1 MEGMEA
7 DEAEKALGAL
17 VSVHAPDLMPWL
29 ALIATTLG
37 LEVAES
43 REVAQLED
51 RFRPTRTAA
60 VIGALLEA
68 TVTEPT
74 IYAIEDAHWMDDAS
88 KELLGSLLAGLERQ
102 PWMVISTRRPGE
114 GGFLAPAV
122 DGTLRLW
129 VVPLGDRDAEAL
141 IDSATGDRPLLP
153 AQRRML
159 AERAQ
164 GHPLFLIELV
174 HALRQGG
181 DVEGLPHSV
190 EGLIGSRID
199 RLPSHERNVLRRL
212 AVLGTGF
219 LAEHAA
225 SVMPESETKNPT
237 RVLRHLGTFIDLD
250 QKGRARFRHALI
262 RDVAYQGLPYKTRR
276 DLHQRVADSIRQS
289 AGDNPVAQAEL
300 LSLHYFQAGGWSDA
314 WQFSRVAGD
323 RAKEKFANTDAAQ
336 FFERAIAAARHVE
349 VADERQRAQVLRDLG
364 DVREAAGL
372 FDDALDAYRRAAR
385 LTSEDNFKVAL
396 LIVQARVLER
406 QGAYSR
412 ALRVLTEGCR
422 LLEASTSQEAAGA
435 RARLSARRAIVRM
448 AQQRDREAISVA
460 LQAAAEARSTGE
472 KEALAEAFQVLDISS
487 TYLGLSQDLNY
498 GELALGLYE
507 ELGDLRGQAVINGNL
522 GIAAYFAGRWDE
534 ALSRYEKARQASLR
548 TGNEVQAALWSANI
562 AEILLNQGITE
573 KAEEI
578 LREALAV
585 MRAAGLADSAA
596 FAEAQLGRAINVRGK
611 VKEGE
616 ALLRSA
622 LGQFEELGE
631 VQSLQEASVHLA
643 ACLNLAGRP
652 EEAIAV
658 IGEARSAGE
667 VTVSDAPLLR
677 VEAEALQSLRRFPA
691 ALSAAEGA
699 VDAANQHE
707 SPYELALA
715 LLTKAG
721 ILKDLEWKGEASE
734 VTVAHEI
741 LRGLGVVQ
749 YPAGAAELDDL

>member
-1 MEGMEA
+1 
-7 DEAEKALGAL
+7 
-17 VSVHAPDLMPWL
+17 
-29 ALIATTLG
+29 
-37 LEVAES
+37 
-43 REVAQLED
+43 
-51 RFRPTRTAA
+51 
-60 VIGALLEA
+60 
-68 TVTEPT
+68 
-74 IYAIEDAHWMDDAS
+74 
-88 KELLGSLLAGLERQ
+88 
-102 PWMVISTRRPGE
+102 
-114 GGFLAPAV
+114 
-122 DGTLRLW
+122 
-129 VVPLGDRDAEAL
+129 
-141 IDSATGDRPLLP
+141 
-153 AQRRML
+153 
-159 AERAQ
+159 
-164 GHPLFLIELV
+164 
-174 HALRQGG
+174 
-181 DVEGLPHSV
+181 
-190 EGLIGSRID
+190 
-199 RLPSHERNVLRRL
+199 
-212 AVLGTGF
+212 
-219 LAEHAA
+219 
-225 SVMPESETKNPT
+225 
-237 RVLRHLGTFIDLD
+237 
-250 QKGRARFRHALI
+250 
-262 RDVAYQGLPYKTRR
+262 
-276 DLHQRVADSIRQS
+276 
-289 AGDNPVAQAEL
+289 
-300 LSLHYFQAGGWSDA
+300 
-314 WQFSRVAGD
+314 
-323 RAKEKFANTDAAQ
+323 
-336 FFERAIAAARHVE
+336 
-349 VADERQRAQVLRDLG
+349 
-364 DVREAAGL
+364 
-372 FDDALDAYRRAAR
+372 
-385 LTSEDNFKVAL
+385 
-396 LIVQARVLER
+396 
-406 QGAYSR
+406 
-412 ALRVLTEGCR
+412 
-422 LLEASTSQEAAGA
+422 
-435 RARLSARRAIVRM
+435 M

-548 TGNEVQAALWSANI
+548 TGNEVQAALWGANI

-677 VEAEALQSLRRFPA
+677 VEAEALQSLRRFPD

-749 YPAGAAELDDL
+749 DPAGAAELDDL